1 MRLEVFIKCCFMEI
15 LMTIPSITTHLA
27 PAIDVLAQ
35 CLMQTSENYQ
45 QLLNQ
50 PDSYDACLEAGRS
63 LRRLSK
69 YYTEVV
75 LASLPYQAVLEE
87 DTEAWDDDNALPFGE
102 DLE

>member
-1 MRLEVFIKCCFMEI
+1 
-15 LMTIPSITTHLA
+15 MTTPSITTNLA
-27 PAIDVLAQ
+27 PAIDVLAK

-50 PDSYDACLEAGRS
+50 PESYDVCLEAGRS
-63 LRRLSK
+63 MRRLSK

-75 LASLPYQAVLEE
+75 LASLPYQSVLDE
-87 DTEAWDDDNALPFGE
+87 DNEAWDGDNELPFGE